1 MGFQEKSSE
10 MKWSRK
16 SWLKKEAGIIKREFT
31 SESPRKIIQNI
42 LYIVLGASISAFA
55 DSFFTIPLN
64 IVSGGIASLSII
76 SHQIPGRSQIST
88 ERYVLIYTWGFFFLG
103 LILVGLKYSLNTL
116 VYSITYPLMVRLFTF
131 MVNHACIDGNHIF
144 NVVERASRMDP
155 SLTRPD
161 GSAVNAKDWLPL
173 AYLVGAIFGGR
184 LVGTGIGFAFVGGGS
199 SGGTDVINVLA
210 NRYLHIRIGTST
222 FICDLLIIS
231 GGFFVNGYQLIPTLV
246 GILSAFLCS
255 FRIDKVFLGNRQYF
269 MALVSSEKI
278 DERNQFINQ
287 DLGRGTTLISCRGGY
302 TKKQTELLQVCFDKH
317 DYSVIR
323 QAIKQF
329 DPNAF
334 VSVVATKEILG
345 YGFTRSTPKV
355 NRKDIALSPDD
366 ARKLTAKA
374 HRLKKKNRSE

>member
-1 MGFQEKSSE
+1 
-10 MKWSRK
+10 MKRSRK
-16 SWLKKEAGIIKREFT
+16 EWVKKEVDIVKREFT

-42 LYIVLGASISAFA
+42 LYIFLGACIAAFG
-55 DSFFTIPLN
+55 DSLFTIPRN

-76 SHQIPGRSQIST
+76 SHQIPGRSAIT
-88 ERYVLIYTWGFFFLG
+88 TDVYVLIYTWGFFFLG
-103 LILVGLKYSLNTL
+103 LILIGLKYSLNTL
-116 VYSITYPLMVRLFTF
+116 VYTITYPLMVRLFTYR
-131 MVNHACIDGNHIF
+131 VNRCVIDGKHIF
-144 NVVERASRMDP
+144 SLVERAADRNP
-155 SLTRPD
+155 SLTTPSGARIN
-161 GSAVNAKDWLPL
+161 SKDWLPL
-173 AYLVGAIFGGR
+173 AYLVGAIFGGG
-184 LVGTGIGFAFVGGGS
+184 LIGIGIGFAFIGGGS

-222 FICDLLIIS
+222 FICDLLIIT
-231 GGFFVNGYQLIPTLV
+231 GGFFANGYQLIPTLV
-246 GILSAFLCS
+246 GLLSAFLCS

-278 DERNQFINQ
+278 DERNEFINQ

-302 TKKQTELLQVCFDKH
+302 TKKETEMLEVCFDKH

-334 VSVVATKEILG
+334 VSVIATKEILG

-355 NRKDIALSPDD
+355 NRKDIAISPDD
-366 ARKLTAKA
+366 ARKLTVKA

>member
-1 MGFQEKSSE
+1 
-10 MKWSRK
+10 MKRSRK
-16 SWLKKEAGIIKREFT
+16 EWVKKEVDIVKREST

-42 LYIVLGASISAFA
+42 LSIFLGACISAFG
-55 DSFFTIPLN
+55 DSLFTIPRN

-76 SHQIPGRSQIST
+76 SHQIPGRSAIT
-88 ERYVLIYTWGFFFLG
+88 KDVYVLIYTWGFFFLG
-103 LILVGLKYSLNTL
+103 LILIGLKYSLNTL
-116 VYSITYPLMVRLFTF
+116 VYTITYPLMVRLFTYR
-131 MVNHACIDGNHIF
+131 VNHCVIDGKHIF
-144 NVVERASRMDP
+144 NLVERAADRNP
-155 SLTRPD
+155 SLTTPS
-161 GSAVNAKDWLPL
+161 GATINATDWLPL
-173 AYLVGAIFGGR
+173 AYLVGAVFGGR
-184 LVGTGIGFAFVGGGS
+184 LVGIGIGFAFIGGGS

-222 FICDLLIIS
+222 FICDLLIIT
-231 GGFFVNGYQLIPTLV
+231 GGFFANGYQLIPTLV
-246 GILSAFLCS
+246 GLLSAFLCA

-278 DERNQFINQ
+278 DERNEFINQ

-302 TKKQTELLQVCFDKH
+302 TKKETELLQVCFDKH

-334 VSVVATKEILG
+334 VSVIATKEILG

-355 NRKDIALSPDD
+355 NRKDIAISPDD
-366 ARKLTAKA
+366 ARRLTVKA